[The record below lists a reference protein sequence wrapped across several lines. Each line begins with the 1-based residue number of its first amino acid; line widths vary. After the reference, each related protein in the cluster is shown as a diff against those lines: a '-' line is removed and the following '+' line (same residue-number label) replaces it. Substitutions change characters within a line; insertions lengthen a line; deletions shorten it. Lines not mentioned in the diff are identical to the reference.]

1 MSFDNGLPKKQLDE
15 AWQRRL
21 LGLSRFCFRRGK
33 ATKGRFSFPRLLK
46 RFRFGREARREGRVA
61 ISPWRH
67 VALGLFRP
75 GAISPWGHFTRG
87 HFALGPFRSGFA
99 NLALRISCS
108 FLTVGSGVLE

>member
-108 FLTVGSGVLE
+108 SLTVGSGVLD